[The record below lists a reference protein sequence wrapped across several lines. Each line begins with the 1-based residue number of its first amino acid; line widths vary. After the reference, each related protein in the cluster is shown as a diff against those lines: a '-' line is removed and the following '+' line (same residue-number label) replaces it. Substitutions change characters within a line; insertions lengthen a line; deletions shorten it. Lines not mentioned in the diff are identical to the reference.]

1 MTNKVHILGNGD
13 RATLMPEST
22 RHGHDGKLVICNQ
35 PPFYVSNVWGCTI
48 VDFKMMKALQ
58 EGSVNLDG
66 YMWVCGNRPKMHMAK
81 NPTFNIKHAHH
92 IREFYTDV
100 PKYCGKNPAEAATNF
115 NCGHFA
121 THYACKRLQPDEIHM
136 YGFDSLF
143 DHNMRSFTDTVL
155 PSDRG
160 KNNNYRL
167 LDNWRPIWVKIFEEF
182 SDIEFKLWHNHAN
195 AKVDFPSNVS
205 VITP

>member
-1 MTNKVHILGNGD
+1 MSSKVHILGNGD
-13 RATLMPEST
+13 QAILMPQKA
-22 RHGHDGKLVICNQ
+22 RMGQDGKLVICNQ
-35 PPFYVSNVWGCTI
+35 PPFEVRNVWACAL

-58 EGSVNLDG
+58 EGSVILDQ

-81 NPTFNIKHAHH
+81 NPTFNIQHSHH

-100 PKYCGKNPAEAATNF
+100 PKYCGPNPAEAATNF

-121 THYACKRLQPDEIHM
+121 THYASRRLNADEIHL

-143 DHNMRSFTDTVL
+143 DHNMRSFTDLVL

-167 LDNWRPIWVKIFEEF
+167 LDVWRPIWTKIFSEF
-182 SDIEFKLWHNHAN
+182 SDIKYKLHHKHDNI
-195 AKVDFPSNVS
+195 KITLPSNAEV
-205 VITP
+205 VTH